1 MGKTP
6 NFQKWAFHFLNLLI
20 VAIATFSGEFL
31 ITRANPLDP
40 SPVPSIC
47 TLRHSANAGTKL
59 DIPPNLSNAGNL
71 IKDFGG
77 SGTSST
83 FSLNCSVATI
93 ASPNLDPN
101 GHTFT
106 RNGVTYDHVALPV
119 FDGGNGGDTLG
130 PPKKD
135 NATKSTFHVITVNHP
150 DLDKVTWDFTN
161 LQLSPSQKFTFATH
175 PYQNAATAP
184 QLKFKLN
191 GSTPSVSPTN
201 DPLQVVFSS
210 QSDVTKIVLGFNGV
224 KAGAQVKVGEFFVG
238 HN

>member
-6 NFQKWAFHFLNLLI
+6 NLQKWTFQFLNLL
-20 VAIATFSGEFL
+20 VGAIATFSGEFL
-31 ITRANPLDP
+31 ITRAAPLDP

-71 IKDFGG
+71 INDFGG
-77 SGTSST
+77 SGISPT
-83 FSLNCSVATI
+83 FSLNCSVVTI
-93 ASPNLDPN
+93 ASHNFGPN

-106 RNGVTYDHVALPV
+106 LNGITYDHVALPI

-130 PPKKD
+130 SSQND
-135 NATKSTFHVITVNHP
+135 NTTHSSYHKITVNHP

-161 LQLSPSQKFTFATH
+161 LQLPSSQKFTFATH
-175 PYQNAATAP
+175 PYNDATAAP

-191 GSTPSVSPTN
+191 GSNPEVSPTN
-201 DPLQVVFSS
+201 DQLQVVFSS
-210 QSDVTKIVLGFNGV
+210 KSGVTKIVLGFNGV
-224 KAGAQVKVGEFFVG
+224 TVG
-238 HN
+238 